1 VLNWT
6 GDVRE
11 DLSDYIKYSQFCI
24 TLFSNETN
32 VIHFKNL
39 NLKSEFLQ
47 VGYDHHYYYNTN
59 SPRKNQIVFCAN
71 HYPHI
76 NFPLT
81 NYRAEVASAMKYH
94 FGEKFILYGYGW
106 DKLGLKSEGIA
117 KNVEEARVYNE
128 SLLAI
133 NLSHFNYKRY
143 FSDRMLREM
152 ACGAMVLT
160 HRFEDCE
167 IDFKNNEHF
176 VIWENIEDLVK
187 KCEYYLSNPE
197 ECQRI
202 STNGTKEAEE
212 NYKWSIR
219 VNEFINIINKY
230 K

>member
-1 VLNWT
+1 
-6 GDVRE
+6 
-11 DLSDYIKYSQFCI
+11 
-24 TLFSNETN
+24 
-32 VIHFKNL
+32 
-39 NLKSEFLQ
+39 
-47 VGYDHHYYYNTN
+47 
-59 SPRKNQIVFCAN
+59 
-71 HYPHI
+71 
-76 NFPLT
+76 
-81 NYRAEVASAMKYH
+81 MKYH

-117 KNVEEARVYNE
+117 KNVEEARIYNE

-187 KCEYYLSNPE
+187 KCEYYLSNPQ

-202 STNGTKEAEE
+202 SENGTKEAEE
-212 NYKWSIR
+212 NYKWSSR